1 MAKWGIRFQRF
12 ALSFRLSALDVC
24 RFRSVLQPLALSLQ
38 PLLVFW
44 AMPKGN
50 PLSTNINTTILGTGP
65 FTRLLMGIPMDR
77 RHLAARAIFG
87 LNCHY
92 FAIVRP
98 YGTKEACYPSVK

>member
-50 PLSTNINTTILGTGP
+50 PLPTNINTTILGTDP
-65 FTRLLMGIPMDR
+65 FTVYAWHKRSLPPKCEMMENN
-77 RHLAARAIFG
+77 HAS
-87 LNCHY
+87 
-92 FAIVRP
+92 
-98 YGTKEACYPSVK
+98 KK

>member
-50 PLSTNINTTILGTGP
+50 PLSTNINTTIPGTDPFKEPTRLRPVYP
-65 FTRLLMGIPMDR
+65 FT
-77 RHLAARAIFG
+77 H
-87 LNCHY
+87 
-92 FAIVRP
+92 
-98 YGTKEACYPSVK
+98 GTKEACHPSVK